1 MMRAHTYT
9 RIIQNLYTIM
19 YIHVLLYIHI
29 VTRMYVCRCGIILA
43 SADTHAYTHTYMYV
57 YRNTSDT

>member
-1 MMRAHTYT
+1 MRAHTYEH
-9 RIIQNLYTIM
+9 
-19 YIHVLLYIHI
+19 IHTNNTESLHNYVLLYIHI
-29 VTRMYVCRCGIILA
+29 VTRMYVCRILA